1 MWIQGGGKMGAVL
14 QMEGWSHPHC
24 GHILMYP
31 SSYPSPL
38 LPTHSPVL
46 PICKAAP
53 TPLLHCYTHE
63 RAHLDLCGVNLVP
76 PDTGVK
82 EPPSAFL
89 WGLFMLAQHHDRLGN
104 SVRAVELI
112 DEAIE
117 HTPTDVQLYMLR
129 ARIYKV

>member
-1 MWIQGGGKMGAVL
+1 MDTGGRKDGGSLTDGGMVSPSL
-14 QMEGWSHPHC
+14 WSH
-24 GHILMYP
+24 IDVSL
-31 SSYPSPL
+31 L
-38 LPTHSPVL
+38 LPIPPPPHPFPVL

-63 RAHLDLCGVNLVP
+63 WAHLDLCGVNLVP